1 MNYVFTDL
9 LYFLFTIT
17 ILIILQKIITK
28 KKILYICFIFSIYIN
43 NYIIQNSTDLSITQ
57 TLNLFILDTS
67 YLLIYFE
74 MISILERG
82 YSLNILRTIYEYK
95 DVINL
100 KNADKLY
107 SNKKGLKWL
116 YEKRINS
123 MNNLRLITI
132 EDNKIKLTKRGYII
146 AIFLNIFSKIFIT
159 KRNL

>member
-43 NYIIQNSTDLSITQ
+43 NYIMQSSTDLSITQ